1 MEKSCEKLLL
11 LSYLIRA
18 MMPFLPYVEQYGM
31 VKVELYPIQ
40 GSINMIVEVQ
50 FSFDN

>member
-18 MMPFLPYVEQYGM
+18 ILPFLPYVEQCGT
-31 VKVELYPIQ
+31 VKVKLYPIR
-40 GSINMIVEVQ
+40 GSINMITEVE
-50 FSFDN
+50 FHFDN